1 MRCRVLGWLTLAAS
15 AFAVAAAARAEPPL
29 TLRDIRALPTPALA
43 LRLLGPERG
52 ADIVRIE
59 GVPDA
64 RVRASVLQV
73 FLYARPV
80 PLGSNYCSQRRYYR
94 ALASAASG
102 EIGPLRR
109 GQPLRILAGWEEP
122 TLARAPGCRLA
133 AGQRFASIREPDV
146 AMRALD
152 DLASAREAARAT
164 GPMTPLQLTCRD
176 EVAWDPDRCL
186 AGGREVLAQLPLEG
200 ACRVDAVDG
209 DSQVVE
215 VTLCTG
221 GPLWELRL
229 RAAGPAPVLSM
240 LWKDSTNY

>member
-122 TLARAPGCRLA
+122 TLARPRLPVGRRPA
-133 AGQRFASIREPDV
+133 FRIDP
-146 AMRALD
+146 RA
-152 DLASAREAARAT
+152 R
-164 GPMTPLQLTCRD
+164 CRD
-176 EVAWDPDRCL
+176 ACPRRSRL
-186 AGGREVLAQLPLEG
+186 RAGGRARDGADDAPAIDLPRRGRMGSGSLP
-200 ACRVDAVDG
+200 RRR
-209 DSQVVE
+209 
-215 VTLCTG
+215 TG
-221 GPLWELRL
+221 GA
-229 RAAGPAPVLSM
+229 RAAAARRGLPSRCG
-240 LWKDSTNY
+240 